1 MSDVPICSVNVEKI
15 QYLDTRNAENL
26 HSLHSGTVFR
36 HGLLHRIAN
45 FALVVFAKNAPFIE
59 EGRRLENLSWRIWNR
74 ETLCCQSQPQFTTSP
89 TITTRPR
96 PKKNDVPEL
105 SASAESLASEKSD
118 EGWQGQVQS
127 TYSTAPKTIEN
138 KVPHPLRSSPTMA
151 TSRGTEK
158 HISSLRIARI
168 VSSIQEKQDIEPL
181 SPTIVDAV
189 PSAMPSS
196 KITPRP
202 ASPTAHAPMRSSDS
216 SASTAPLSSP
226 ESDRSTTQTVKS
238 DTSAE
243 LLSAH
248 NIVRGF
254 SPNRVSSSFR
264 SHTHLAP
271 APVPTKPVAPTKN
284 EGSKRGVFLLGGSSG
299 EDESSFEDHMC
310 SQPKTSSLSAGIAG
324 LKRPLGGKKKTSFK
338 DEVEAR
344 TLNNKFHEDE
354 EVFESDDED
363 EIPDSAIE
371 DDSDLDEDEEEWEDD
386 GSESAEITV
395 NHRPLFQRVDSK
407 PNLVSH
413 RSLLTS
419 LMHQEERAAAFSNMA
434 ISTPAL
440 RKSRTQT
447 QMDPPIQQED
457 ISLRKPNHYGARSKP
472 INMATANTHVGPM
485 ALSPKTTRTRM
496 ITREVDEP
504 MRKSMLW
511 ERKEKK
517 GTIQAVLKRRHT
529 AHDVTNLKN
538 YPGEED
544 GQNIRDG
551 SRNDSTNHF
560 FEEDSGDYNTA
571 GW

>member
-1 MSDVPICSVNVEKI
+1 
-15 QYLDTRNAENL
+15 
-26 HSLHSGTVFR
+26 
-36 HGLLHRIAN
+36 
-45 FALVVFAKNAPFIE
+45 
-59 EGRRLENLSWRIWNR
+59 
-74 ETLCCQSQPQFTTSP
+74 
-89 TITTRPR
+89 
-96 PKKNDVPEL
+96 
-105 SASAESLASEKSD
+105 
-118 EGWQGQVQS
+118 
-127 TYSTAPKTIEN
+127 
-138 KVPHPLRSSPTMA
+138 
-151 TSRGTEK
+151 
-158 HISSLRIARI
+158 
-168 VSSIQEKQDIEPL
+168 
-181 SPTIVDAV
+181 
-189 PSAMPSS
+189 
-196 KITPRP
+196 
-202 ASPTAHAPMRSSDS
+202 
-216 SASTAPLSSP
+216 
-226 ESDRSTTQTVKS
+226 
-238 DTSAE
+238 
-243 LLSAH
+243 
-248 NIVRGF
+248 
-254 SPNRVSSSFR
+254 
-264 SHTHLAP
+264 
-271 APVPTKPVAPTKN
+271 
-284 EGSKRGVFLLGGSSG
+284 
-299 EDESSFEDHMC
+299 MC

-344 TLNNKFHEDE
+344 TLNNKSHEDE

-395 NHRPLFQRVDSK
+395 NDRPLFQRVDSK

-419 LMHQEERAAAFSNMA
+419 LMHQEDRAAAFSNMA

-447 QMDPPIQQED
+447 QMDPSIQQED
-457 ISLRKPNHYGARSKP
+457 VSLLKPNHYGARSKP
-472 INMATANTHVGPM
+472 ISMATANTHVGPM

-529 AHDVTNLKN
+529 AHDVTNLKK
-538 YPGEED
+538 YPGDED
-544 GQNIRDG
+544 GQNFRDA
-551 SRNDSTNHF
+551 SRNDSTNRF